1 MQNQFV
7 TQCRIN
13 LLLHAESVCYSMQN
27 QFVTQCRIIY
37 KIFDLEQGHFSNHT
51 GLYSDSAEL
60 VNSFMELYSDSRQ
73 F

>member
-1 MQNQFV
+1 MVQIIISLLLNAESICYFMQNQFV
-7 TQCRIN
+7 TQCK
-13 LLLHAESVCYSMQN
+13 
-27 QFVTQCRIIY
+27 IIY
-37 KIFDLEQGHFSNHT
+37 KIFDLGQGHFSNHT

>member
-7 TQCRIN
+7 TQCIIS
-13 LLLHAESVCYSMQN
+13 LLLLYTISNFIKKKV
-27 QFVTQCRIIY
+27 Y
-37 KIFDLEQGHFSNHT
+37 KIFDLGQGHFSNHT
-51 GLYSDSAEL
+51 GLYSDYAEL